1 MLSGAVFY
9 KDISGFIT
17 SELQE
22 NVDIGVVGEIGGAG
36 PAPIL
41 YDISRPINGDKAEVL
56 GVELGLQH
64 FFDNGFGLRANYTYT
79 DTKAFIDGVNV
90 GQLEGVSESAY
101 SVALLFENDRWDA
114 QLAADYSGEYTD
126 VTDAV
131 GDLKQTAEPITWV
144 TASVA
149 YKINE
154 MISVSLEGRNL
165 LDEYYLARL
174 GRSDM
179 LGGFETWGR
188 SYLLGATAKF

>member
-1 MLSGAVFY
+1 
-9 KDISGFIT
+9 
-17 SELQE
+17 
-22 NVDIGVVGEIGGAG
+22 
-36 PAPIL
+36 
-41 YDISRPINGDKAEVL
+41 VL
-56 GVELGLQH
+56 GVEIGMQH
-64 FFDNGFGLRANYTYT
+64 FFENGFGVRANYTYT

-101 SVALLFENDRWDA
+101 SAALLFENDRWDA
-114 QLAADYSGEYTD
+114 QLAVDYSGEYTD

-131 GDLKQTAEPITWV
+131 AGLSQTAEPITWV
-144 TASVA
+144 TASVE

-165 LDEYYLARL
+165 LDEYHLARL
-174 GRSDM
+174 GRADM